1 MITIST
7 QQGKQVEIV
16 LESELHSP
24 IQAGEHVR
32 AYCHIHG
39 SDHQRSL
46 SIKKSSGWGHCF
58 NAACDATVLVAEWN
72 RPLAARL
79 RERLHVVQPL
89 LFPPPKAV
97 PQWQQEELHALRSL
111 DEQMRQ
117 ALVQSQRARL
127 YLRSRG
133 IPLRV
138 AQETG
143 VGYLPPELLNGAE
156 MRKQRGVLRRWVDRI
171 IFPLN
176 SPDGVGSIGRSLWH
190 WQPGMSEA
198 AHKSLLERENGPKR
212 WIKTNP
218 AGWFGADVEHFSH
231 TILFVEGAFDRLTLL
246 AAGLPATDIIAL
258 VGTAVQVEWLP
269 AQVKTA
275 VLALDGDDG
284 GREASRRLAN
294 QLALA
299 GLHVQLCPPDPDALG
314 KDWNER
320 WQHLGRRSIAPVF
333 EVFSE
338 AQEV

>member
-1 MITIST
+1 M
-7 QQGKQVEIV
+7 G
-16 LESELHSP
+16 
-24 IQAGEHVR
+24 
-32 AYCHIHG
+32 
-39 SDHQRSL
+39 
-46 SIKKSSGWGHCF
+46 
-58 NAACDATVLVAEWN
+58 
-72 RPLAARL
+72 RPDNL
-79 RERLHVVQPL
+79 
-89 LFPPPKAV
+89 
-97 PQWQQEELHALRSL
+97 
-111 DEQMRQ
+111 
-117 ALVQSQRARL
+117 
-127 YLRSRG
+127 
-133 IPLRV
+133 
-138 AQETG
+138 
-143 VGYLPPELLNGAE
+143 
-156 MRKQRGVLRRWVDRI
+156 
-171 IFPLN
+171 
-176 SPDGVGSIGRSLWH
+176 
-190 WQPGMSEA
+190 MSEA